1 MLHTLVS
8 KQVDNFDEHAS
19 GYSKFQIPNS
29 RILYLNPL
37 GFDICRHIGLRDWNL
52 LEKKIVIKMN
62 EFIKMSIELFQP
74 IMTVIFAWNKRRS
87 EHKNSTE
94 CNPAQQIFHR
104 HKMVCNGTNCFL
116 KDHAFKLILRIHFL
130 SCSPCV
136 ITHFSNSK
144 NKPYL
149 FFVIVVFVKRIIL
162 IGQKINENWIFFL

>member
-1 MLHTLVS
+1 
-8 KQVDNFDEHAS
+8 
-19 GYSKFQIPNS
+19 
-29 RILYLNPL
+29 
-37 GFDICRHIGLRDWNL
+37 
-52 LEKKIVIKMN
+52 MN

-87 EHKNSTE
+87 EHKNFTE

-130 SCSPCV
+130 SCSSCV

-144 NKPYL
+144 TSLICFLLLL
-149 FFVIVVFVKRIIL
+149 FSSKESFWLVRKFM
-162 IGQKINENWIFFL
+162 KIMDSLLLNCRARHNLMHRFTKTFIHKS